1 MFGKGYPS
9 HMVLVDL
16 DKVTVSRPERDL
28 FRDVSLTVHD
38 TDKVGI
44 VGINGTGKSTLMRV
58 IADRQDIEEGVIRRG
73 RGVTIAMLDQNA
85 PLPSGT
91 VLQAVGES
99 WQAEAVLD
107 KLGMGGFL
115 HVDTSELSGGEAKRV
130 ALAAALLSDADLLLL
145 DEPTNHLDIDGIEW
159 LEDFLKR
166 RKGGLVL
173 VTHDRHLLDA
183 ICNRVL
189 ELHSGSSFRHSKGY
203 QGYLEG
209 RANREANLATVERKR
224 KNLAKVELAWLRR
237 GAPARTTKAN
247 ARVQRAEELQDSL
260 VGHDDRADT
269 LDFSFGTPRL
279 GDLVIELKKASFHY
293 PGTTEDTF
301 SDLTLLLNGH
311 ERLGIVGD
319 NGSGKSTLL
328 GVLAGRLELTGGK
341 RKEGSTV
348 RIAEF
353 RQMGPTLDPET
364 RVIDAVTG
372 TGDNPHTVNLFLKR
386 FWFDSD
392 VQVSPVGR
400 LSGGEQ
406 RRLQLVMTLLERPNV
421 LLMDEPTNDLDIET
435 LRILEDFLET
445 WPGCLVVVS
454 HDRAF
459 LERTADDV
467 LVVDSGHIGRYPGGY
482 AQWDIDRKRPK
493 TVHQS
498 RRASPATPKEGSSER
513 SPSTIRHHLKQ
524 AEKSMN
530 QASQQRETILSSM
543 AETSQHTALSDLSR
557 QLREADSGLAA
568 AEQAWM
574 ELSEE
579 QEKLG

>member
-1 MFGKGYPS
+1 
-9 HMVLVDL
+9 MVLVDL

-28 FRDVSLTVHD
+28 FRDVSITVHD

-58 IADRQDIEEGVIRRG
+58 IADRQDIEDGVIRRG

-85 PLPSGT
+85 PLPPGT

-115 HVDTSELSGGEAKRV
+115 EVDTSELSGGEAKRV
-130 ALAAALLSDADLLLL
+130 ALATALLSDADLLLL

-159 LEDFLKR
+159 LENFLRR

-173 VTHDRHLLDA
+173 ITHDRHLLDA
-183 ICNRVL
+183 ICDRVL
-189 ELHSGSSFRHSKGY
+189 ELHNGSSFRHSKGY

-209 RANREANLATVERKR
+209 RAAREANLATVERKR

-237 GAPARTTKAN
+237 GAPARTTKAS
-247 ARVQRAEELQDSL
+247 ARVRRAEELQESL
-260 VGHDDRADT
+260 VGHDDRAEG

-279 GDLVIELKKASFHY
+279 GDLIIELKKASFGY
-293 PGTTEDTF
+293 AGASEDIF

-353 RQMGPTLDPET
+353 RQMGPTLDPNT
-364 RVIDAVTG
+364 RVIDAITR

-406 RRLQLVMTLLERPNV
+406 RRLQLVRTLLEQPNV
-421 LLMDEPTNDLDIET
+421 LLLDEPTNDLDIET

-459 LERTADDV
+459 LERTVDDV
-467 LVVDSGHIGRYPGGY
+467 LVVDAAHVGRYPGGY
-482 AQWDIDRKRPK
+482 AQWDIDRKQPK
-493 TVHQS
+493 TARQA
-498 RRASPATPKEGSSER
+498 RKGSEVKSTTSSGGR
-513 SPSTIRHHLKQ
+513 SPSTISHHLRQ
-524 AEKSMN
+524 AEKSLSE
-530 QASQQRETILSSM
+530 ASQQRDVIISSM
-543 AETSQHTALSDLSR
+543 AETNDHSSLSELSQ
-557 QLREADSGLAA
+557 QLREADSTLAT
-568 AEQAWM
+568 AEAVWM

-579 QEKLG
+579 QEGLI

>member
-1 MFGKGYPS
+1 
-9 HMVLVDL
+9 MVLVDL

-28 FRDVSLTVHD
+28 FRDVSVTVHD

-85 PLPSGT
+85 PLPSGS
-91 VLQAVGES
+91 VLHAVGES

-173 VTHDRHLLDA
+173 ITHDRHLLDA

-209 RANREANLATVERKR
+209 RAAREANLATVERKR

-279 GDLVIELKKASFHY
+279 GDLVVELKRGTFTY
-293 PGTTEDTF
+293 PGATEDIF

-353 RQMGPTLDPET
+353 RQMGPTLDPGT

-372 TGDNPHTVNLFLKR
+372 TGDNQHTVNLFLKR

-392 VQVSPVGR
+392 VQVSPIGR

-459 LERTADDV
+459 LERTVDDV

-493 TVHQS
+493 TARQS
-498 RRASPATPKEGSSER
+498 RRASSAPPKEGRSER

-524 AEKSMN
+524 AEKSMR

-543 AETSQHTALSDLSR
+543 AETNHHTILSDLSG
-557 QLREADSGLAA
+557 QLREADSALAI
-568 AEQAWM
+568 AEAIWM

-579 QEKLG
+579 QERLG